1 MSRSARRFGR
11 RRFLALG
18 AGVVGGVLLGACG
31 ADEEAP
37 AATATAVSTGIV
49 RLRTRDVP
57 PGTPRQTSALS
68 LGTLRGPSVEMTDR
82 EQFLV
87 YSRLV
92 AVDPRTASVF
102 GDLAN
107 SVEVLE
113 PLVVR
118 IALRPG
124 SFFHPALSGGEA
136 KPVTAE
142 AVAIDFERRRSEGVF
157 LFRDVI
163 QQVEARGEHQ
173 LVLRLAAPFGLLF
186 EYLSRPDASIRG
198 AARYSAFDAPVGSG
212 PFVPAL
218 VEGRDRLYAAN
229 PLLTGG
235 LAPRLGQVLVRGA
248 ASEGELDAMFGS
260 GEVHVRMHP
269 DAASREHA
277 RGLPDRVEV
286 SRPAQVLRGLAFS
299 LLAHGDDASRQRAE
313 FFQDQRVRRAAA
325 FALDHDAI
333 RAIDDAY
340 LSGPVGPAH
349 AGDALSEE
357 ELSEHPLYQHDPA
370 EARALLSAA
379 GALDLPLRLSHPDGS
394 AMLPVAAAVAEQLQR
409 AGFAPRLQPM
419 GDAEFEAALGR
430 GDFETA
436 VFDLEGIET
445 PDLGLRLHTTG
456 GLDGQRSPWGYSN
469 PVYDA
474 AVTAALSELDPLH
487 RARRSRE
494 AQRLLLDD
502 VPAMIPLAAP
512 RQYASL
518 QSGVEGFEYDAYAF
532 NEAYLASAWTGPV
545 QAG

>member
-1 MSRSARRFGR
+1 MNRPVRRFGR

-18 AGVVGGVLLGACG
+18 AGVAGSVLLGACG
-31 ADEEAP
+31 ADEAAP
-37 AATATAVSTGIV
+37 TATATAVNTGTI

-57 PGTPRQTSALS
+57 PGTPRQTSAIS
-68 LGTLRGPSVEMTDR
+68 LGTLRGPSLALTER

-92 AVDPRTASVF
+92 AVDPRTAAVF

-107 SVEVLE
+107 TVEVLE

-173 LVLRLAAPFGLLF
+173 LVLRLVAPFGLLF
-186 EYLSRPDASIRG
+186 EYLARADASVRG
-198 AARYSAFDAPVGSG
+198 AARYSAFPASVGSG

-218 VEGRDRLYAAN
+218 ADGRDRLYAAN

-235 LAPRLGQVLVRGA
+235 LAPRLSQVLVRGA
-248 ASEGELDAMFGS
+248 GTEGELDAMFGR
-260 GEVHVRMHP
+260 GEIHVRMHP

-277 RGLPDRVEV
+277 RAVTGRIEV
-286 SRPAQVLRGLAFS
+286 ARPAQVLRGLAFS
-299 LLAHGDDASRQRAE
+299 LIAHGDDATRERVQ

-325 FALDHDAI
+325 YALDH
-333 RAIDDAY
+333 RAICALDDAY

-349 AGDALSEE
+349 AGDALAEE
-357 ELSEHPLYQHDPA
+357 ELAAHPLYQHDPA

-379 GALDLPLRLSHPDGS
+379 GAVDLPVRVAHPDGA
-394 AMLPVAAAVAEQLQR
+394 AMLPVAAAVADQLQR
-409 AGFAPRLQPM
+409 GGFGPRLHPM
-419 GDAEFEAALGR
+419 GAAEFESALGR
-430 GDFETA
+430 GDFEA
-436 VFDLEGIET
+436 ALFDLDGVDT

-474 AVTAALSELDPLH
+474 AVVAALSELDPMH

-518 QSGVEGFEYDAYAF
+518 QPGVEGFEYDAYAF
-532 NEAYLASAWTGPV
+532 NESYLASGWTGPV
-545 QAG
+545 PAG